1 MQQFFDGFLFTAGG
15 IAALLCMFAVA
26 AFCEFVSK
34 LAFDSGRKEIRNAI
48 VDNAVSICGLAE
60 RMKERRSEF
69 E

>member
-1 MQQFFDGFLFTAGG
+1 MQQFINGFLFTAGG

-26 AFCEFVSK
+26 AFCEFISEVIRE
-34 LAFDSGRKEIRNAI
+34 SGRERMKNAI
-48 VDNAVSICGLAE
+48 VHNAVSICGLAE